1 MSSNDASSHA
11 AQIGD
16 SGHNDLMSKKLQE
29 INEFSSMTQSAEQI
43 ARQKSFEERIMADVH
58 GKANRDEK
66 FGRRLMLPNYKNN
79 ANSKENHINGDGVVR
94 EDTRLIQPK
103 GSPLFEGQRIVH
115 LDLKGA
121 PPRLSYYEE
130 LFPLLRDLGTT
141 GILMEYEDMFPFTG
155 PQLQDIPA
163 FNAYSKSDIK
173 QILTL
178 AYNNG
183 LQVIPLIQTF
193 GHLEYVLKLS
203 KFADMREVPKYPQ
216 VICPSHNSTFSML
229 TTMIDQVVELHPGIK
244 YLHIGCDEVY
254 YLGDCVRCA
263 MAMVDHK
270 WSKTQLFLSHV
281 VRMAKYIR
289 QKHSGVIPLTWDDEF
304 RDLTE
309 TELHESN
316 VAHWVEPVVWKYTP
330 DVAILTSEM
339 WDKYSSVFP
348 AVWIASAFKGAT
360 GPDKYV
366 TDISYHLEN
375 HRSWM
380 DIVASYSDRIHFRG
394 IVVTGWQ
401 RYDHFS
407 VLCELLPAGIPSLAV
422 NLAYIQGD
430 NKDML
435 SVPMVVSQILKCDVP
450 VPMSPGMGRT
460 RCAFPGAAILD
471 AAERLYSVT
480 LNVERLLS
488 DSTVK
493 GWLTQYNIDH
503 SFSSP
508 SHVEHATAELD
519 RCRMELTYIERDMKL
534 AMAEVYDRHTAV
546 EWVST
551 FIQPLTIRLQ
561 KLWEAKERLLT
572 KEYWPRRPLDMLN
585 SNSQDL

>member
-16 SGHNDLMSKKLQE
+16 AGHNDLMSKKLQE

-430 NKDML
+430 NKACHM
-435 SVPMVVSQILKCDVP
+435 SARERGVS
-450 VPMSPGMGRT
+450 S
-460 RCAFPGAAILD
+460 
-471 AAERLYSVT
+471 
-480 LNVERLLS
+480 
-488 DSTVK
+488 
-493 GWLTQYNIDH
+493 IDP
-503 SFSSP
+503 FARYP
-508 SHVEHATAELD
+508 EPVEHATAELD

>member
-1 MSSNDASSHA
+1 MFRIGLRGRTQLTVIAMSIATFILILYRMSSNDASSHA

-16 SGHNDLMSKKLQE
+16 AGHNDLMSKKLQE

-79 ANSKENHINGDGVVR
+79 ANSKENHISGDSVVR

-193 GHLEYVLKLS
+193 GHLEYVLKLR

-366 TDISYHLEN
+366 TDIN
-375 HRSWM
+375 M
-380 DIVASYSDRIHFRG
+380 V
-394 IVVTGWQ
+394 
-401 RYDHFS
+401 
-407 VLCELLPAGIPSLAV
+407 
-422 NLAYIQGD
+422 
-430 NKDML
+430 

-561 KLWEAKERLLT
+561 KLWEAKEKLLT